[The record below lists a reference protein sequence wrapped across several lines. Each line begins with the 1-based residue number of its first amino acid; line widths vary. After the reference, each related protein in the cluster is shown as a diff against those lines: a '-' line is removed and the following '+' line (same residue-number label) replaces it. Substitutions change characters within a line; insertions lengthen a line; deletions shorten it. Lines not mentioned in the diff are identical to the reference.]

1 MESIEVGKIFCRFG
15 NDESLMDKLRA
26 LQYLLKVADTLSF
39 SRAAQQLGVPA
50 SSISR
55 RIADLEAL
63 LGVQL
68 LHRTTRTVRLTEIGA
83 QYLEQVRAG
92 LAQLQD
98 ADELLG
104 QRRSRPSGVLRISA
118 MPSYGQLLLMPALQ
132 DFGARYPDIVLD
144 VQLSDAL
151 VELGRD
157 QIDIAIRGGRQP
169 QDRVVARRLD
179 PNRFLLAASRPYLAS
194 RGRPHSLAELEQGHR
209 ALMYRGPN
217 ALIPWQGL
225 DAGGWREL
233 AMRPA
238 FISNDGASLI
248 AMACRHQGLV
258 LLPEWGL
265 RPYLQRGEL
274 VELTLA
280 QPVAVGRG
288 GLAADAGIYLL
299 YLQTRYRVPKVRAA
313 VEFLTERLSVAEPP
327 AA

>member
-1 MESIEVGKIFCRFG
+1 MGPG
-15 NDESLMDKLRA
+15 MDKLRA
-26 LQYLLKVADTLSF
+26 LNYLLKVADTLSF
-39 SRAAQQLGVPA
+39 SRAAQAFGVPA

-55 RIADLEAL
+55 RITDLEAE

-118 MPSYGQLLLMPALQ
+118 MPSYGQLLLMPVLQ

-157 QIDIAIRGGRQP
+157 QIDVAIRGGRQP
-169 QDRVVARRLD
+169 QARVVARRLD
-179 PNRFLLAASRPYLAS
+179 PNRFLLAASPHYLAQ
-194 RGRPHSLAELEQGHR
+194 RGRPRHLAELEQGHR
-209 ALMYRGPN
+209 ALMYRGPHS
-217 ALIPWQGL
+217 LIKWQGQ
-225 DAGGWREL
+225 DEQGWREL
-233 AMRPA
+233 AMSPA

-265 RPYLQRGEL
+265 RPHLQRGEL
-274 VELTLA
+274 VELALD
-280 QPVAVGRG
+280 QAVSVG
-288 GLAADAGIYLL
+288 GGGSGGEAGIYLL
-299 YLQTRYRVPKVRAA
+299 YLQTRFRVPKVRVA
-313 VEFLTERLSVAEPP
+313 VDFLTQRLGPP
-327 AA
+327 AGQDQARPLPAQRRR

>member
-1 MESIEVGKIFCRFG
+1 
-15 NDESLMDKLRA
+15 MDKLRA
-26 LQYLLKVADTLSF
+26 LNYLLKVADTLSF

-83 QYLEQVRAG
+83 QYLAQVRAG
-92 LAQLQD
+92 IAQLQD
-98 ADELLG
+98 ADELIG

-179 PNRFLLAASRPYLAS
+179 PNRFLLAASPQYLAQ
-194 RGRPHSLAELEQGHR
+194 RGTPQRLGDLEQEHR
-209 ALMYRGPN
+209 ALMYRGPH
-217 ALIPWQGL
+217 AVIKWQGL
-225 DAGGWREL
+225 DDDGWREL
-233 AMRPA
+233 AMRPG

-258 LLPEWGL
+258 LLSEWGL

-274 VELTLA
+274 LEVTLD
-280 QPVAVGRG
+280 QPVSVGRG
-288 GLAADAGIYLL
+288 GSGGEAGIYLL
-299 YLQTRYRVPKVRAA
+299 YLQTRYRVPKVRVA
-313 VEFLTERLSVAEPP
+313 VEFLIERLTAAEPP